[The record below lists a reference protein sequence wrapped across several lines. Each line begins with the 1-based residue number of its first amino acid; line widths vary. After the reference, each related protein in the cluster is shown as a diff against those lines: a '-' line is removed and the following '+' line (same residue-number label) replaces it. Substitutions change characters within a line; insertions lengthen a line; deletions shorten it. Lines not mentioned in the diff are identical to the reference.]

1 MAICAWCF
9 GQYETDAMY
18 HICPDGLTLQDRL
31 TKSSQELA
39 ERRARMDR
47 LNEYNKATG
56 ENIPLTQ
63 SLAKRPRLPEQ
74 PNTVE
79 RLFQWNEKDLLEA
92 KRWKIG
98 LVEESDDQN

>member
-63 SLAKRPRLPEQ
+63 SLTTRLKLPEQ
-74 PNTVE
+74 PNTVG
-79 RLFQWNEKDLLEA
+79 RLFQWNEQDLRVA
-92 KRWKIG
+92 KNLKIRF
-98 LVEESDDQN
+98 